1 MVYNHQTRHVT
12 TGSGKQLPQ
21 PCFFPFP
28 QKIVTGYVR
37 APDLVAQQD
46 GPPKSPLE
54 VGVKFVAAAR
64 DTIEEHV
71 IVHQAQSFAVH

>member
-1 MVYNHQTRHVT
+1 LLFAP
-12 TGSGKQLPQ
+12 SP
-21 PCFFPFP
+21 
-28 QKIVTGYVR
+28 KIVAGYAH
-37 APDLVAQQD
+37 APDLAAHQD

-71 IVHQAQSFAVH
+71 IVHQTQRFAVH